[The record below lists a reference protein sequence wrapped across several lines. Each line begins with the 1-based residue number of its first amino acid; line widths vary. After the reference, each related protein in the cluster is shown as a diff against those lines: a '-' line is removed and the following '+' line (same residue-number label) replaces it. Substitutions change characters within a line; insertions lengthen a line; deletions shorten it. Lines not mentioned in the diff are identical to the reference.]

1 MDNKTRKE
9 KLKAN
14 GITTITLTIDINSEI
29 YEKFKELSKYKY
41 ATSVKKSIAQLMTD
55 FVNEHEKNID

>member
-14 GITTITLTIDINSEI
+14 GITTITLTIDINSGV
-29 YEKFKELSKYKY
+29 YNKFKELSKYKY

-55 FVNEHEKNID
+55 FVNEHEKNME

>member
-29 YEKFKELSKYKY
+29 YDKFKELSKYKY

-55 FVNEHEKNID
+55 FVNEHENNID